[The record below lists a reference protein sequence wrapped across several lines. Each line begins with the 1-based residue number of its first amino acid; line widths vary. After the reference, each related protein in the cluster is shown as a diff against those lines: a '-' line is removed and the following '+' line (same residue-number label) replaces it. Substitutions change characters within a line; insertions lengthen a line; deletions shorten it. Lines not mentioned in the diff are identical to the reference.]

1 MQSETIFEEY
11 REKLEQYFTTAQIQ
25 KLFTRLE
32 RVCFKIAP
40 LNPAT
45 GNTRTLLR
53 WELPDTSPHY
63 ANEAECQNILR
74 VLIEDLLGFL
84 GDTDFNPR
92 KYLTNLSDKEITKE
106 AIVASLQT
114 STRIGSLELP
124 IEYENYESGHKH
136 DNIFWLSPFT
146 EIVKLRTWVS
156 DKNIVTKIQVKAYLT
171 DRRQTG
177 DYQTN
182 REIRWEGHPD
192 SPQFATRGDCIEI
205 EAKLL
210 AQIATFTGAPEI
222 PEELESVVEQVL
234 GEAFV
239 KDSFRCPISG
249 KEILYQEFFER
260 IANPVH
266 GRSGYQVGHLD
277 PIASTGKHESSNT
290 SWITDLGNR
299 VQGESSLDD
308 ITDEIFYMA
317 TFHKKRLGLDWDK
330 VQEIADKKSK
340 TES

>member
-1 MQSETIFEEY
+1 MHGESTFEEY
-11 REKLEQYFTTAQIQ
+11 REKLEQYFTAAQLRR
-25 KLFTRLE
+25 LFARLE
-32 RVCFKIAP
+32 RISFKIAP
-40 LNPAT
+40 LSPET
-45 GNTRTLLR
+45 GNTHTLSR
-53 WELPDTSPHY
+53 WDLPNTSPHY
-63 ANEAECQNILR
+63 ASEAECQNILR
-74 VLIEDLLGFL
+74 ILIEDLLGFM
-84 GDTDFNPR
+84 GDPDFSPR
-92 KYLTNLSDKEITKE
+92 KYLTNLSRRKITKE
-106 AIVASLQT
+106 AIENSLQI

-124 IEYENYESGHKH
+124 IEYENYKNGHKSN
-136 DNIFWLSPFT
+136 NIFWLSPFT
-146 EIVKLRTWVS
+146 EIEQLRTWVG

-192 SPQFATRGDCIEI
+192 SPQFATRRDCIDI

-210 AQIATFTGAPEI
+210 AQIATFTDAPEI
-222 PEELESVVEQVL
+222 PDELASIIERAL
-234 GEAFV
+234 GEQFV

-277 PIASTGKHESSNT
+277 PIAGTGKHEASNT

-308 ITDEIFYMA
+308 ITGEIFYMA
-317 TFHKKRLGLDWDK
+317 AFHKERLDIDWNQ
-330 VQEIADKKSK
+330 VQKIADKKPRI
-340 TES
+340 ES